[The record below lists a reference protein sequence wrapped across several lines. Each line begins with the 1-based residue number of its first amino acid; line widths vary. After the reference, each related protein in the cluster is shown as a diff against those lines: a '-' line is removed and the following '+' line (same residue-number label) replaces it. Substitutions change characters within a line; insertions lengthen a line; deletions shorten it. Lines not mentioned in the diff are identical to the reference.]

1 MKVVILSV
9 NNQREIIEHFIS
21 YGYDDFV
28 VFNEKK
34 EISENDIEYYSLNG
48 IRIVQIKRAEGEDTS
63 FSLSKIKGSLTKRF
77 FLVYSQDICSADID
91 AVLSI
96 HKNSQVIATLV
107 QINESKSFISAAIF
121 EEEIFDYTSINKNL
135 EKEILKELCQ
145 DMELTIINYN
155 ERGCRINNLALSKDK
170 DKK

>member
-28 VFNEKK
+28 VFNGKK
-34 EISENDIEYYSLNG
+34 EISENDMKYYSLNG

-77 FLVYSQDICSADID
+77 FLVYSWDICFTDID
-91 AVLSI
+91 RALAI
-96 HKNSQVIATLV
+96 HKSSQVIATLI
-107 QINESKSFISAAIF
+107 QINGNKSFISAAIF
-121 EEEIFDYTSINKNL
+121 EEELFDYVSLNKRL
-135 EKEILKELCQ
+135 EGDVLKELCG

-155 ERGCRINNLALSKDK
+155 ERGCRINNLALSKNK
-170 DKK
+170 NKK